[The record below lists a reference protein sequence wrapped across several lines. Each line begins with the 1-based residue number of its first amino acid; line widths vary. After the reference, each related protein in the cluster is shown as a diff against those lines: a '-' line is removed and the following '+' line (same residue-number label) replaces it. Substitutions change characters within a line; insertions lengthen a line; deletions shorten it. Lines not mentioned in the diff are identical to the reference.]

1 MPELESLTEST
12 RQALPRRGNI
22 VIRNANILTMDDA
35 LGDLVASDI
44 HVRNGEIIA
53 LGAAL
58 DAPGAEEIDGRNC
71 LIMPG
76 FVDTH
81 QHLWNGLFRGLVWHY
96 APDHNYFKMKSFVS
110 QHYTPSDIHWAVQRC
125 LAESINA
132 GITTVHN
139 WAHNIPSP
147 AHADANIASQIAA
160 GVRGRF
166 SYGWAEGQ
174 PEELPMDLA
183 DLPRAKG
190 RWFGTGENNLL
201 HMGICVRGTESPRP
215 EIGRDAYL
223 AEFRAAR
230 ELGLPITMH
239 AAQFRWMKSRAVELL
254 DADGLLGPDLQ
265 LVHCIHTSED
275 DRRRMADSGT
285 HLSISPLIEL
295 QEAMGFP
302 QTSEMLDAGVLVSLS
317 TDTVAV
323 ASANMFAI
331 MNATLN
337 VERARVEKMDFGAR
351 KVLEMATIDGARDLG
366 IDDKVGSL
374 VPGKRADLIMV
385 RFDRTNICSLPDA
398 NWRHLL
404 IHHAQPA
411 NVDLVMVDGRILKR
425 DGKLTHLDEER
436 ITANACQAT
445 TGLMQRGGLLSA
457 A

>member
-1 MPELESLTEST
+1 MSELESLTEST
-12 RQALPRRGNI
+12 RKALPARGNV
-22 VIRNANILTMDDA
+22 VIRNATILTMDDT
-35 LGDLVASDI
+35 LGDLSASDI
-44 HVRNGEIIA
+44 HVRDGAIIA
-53 LGAAL
+53 VGAAL
-58 DAPGAEEIDGRNC
+58 EAPGAEEVDGSHC
-71 LIMPG
+71 VVLPG

-96 APDHNYFKMKSFVS
+96 APDHSYFRMKSFVAR
-110 QHYTPSDIHWAVQRC
+110 HYTPSDNHWAVQRC
-125 LAESINA
+125 LAEAINA

-174 PEELPMDLA
+174 PDDVPMDIA
-183 DLPRAKG
+183 DLTRAKG
-190 RWFGTGENNLL
+190 QWFGADQDHLL
-201 HMGICVRGTESPRP
+201 HMGICVRGTESPQP
-215 EIGRDAYL
+215 ELGRHAYL

-239 AAQFRWMKSRAVELL
+239 AAQFRRMKSRAIELL
-254 DADGLLGPDLQ
+254 DVDGLLGPDVQ
-265 LVHCIHTSED
+265 LVHCIHASAD
-275 DRRRMADSGT
+275 DRKRMADSGT

-337 VERARVEKMDFGAR
+337 VERARVETMDFSAR

-366 IDDKVGSL
+366 IEDKVGSL

-385 RFDRTNICSLPDA
+385 GFDKANISSLPDA
-398 NWRHLL
+398 NWLHLL
-404 IHHAQPA
+404 IHHAQPQ
-411 NVDLVMVDGRILKR
+411 NVDLVMIDGRILKR
-425 DGKLTHLDEER
+425 DSKLTHLDEER
-436 ITANACQAT
+436 ITASAEQAT
-445 TGLMQRGGLLSA
+445 AGLMQRGGLLA